1 LQGSFAKS
9 PSGKVI
15 FNFLKMNIQEILMQQ
30 NIIVSLT
37 GEQLNELAE
46 QILSG
51 ARSIY
56 EKKEQPEQYLTR
68 KQAAEMLDCD
78 LSTLW
83 RWNNENYLCPVE
95 IGGKRKYKLS
105 EVNKILRKGDTL

>member
-1 LQGSFAKS
+1 
-9 PSGKVI
+9 
-15 FNFLKMNIQEILMQQ
+15 MNIQEILMQQ

-37 GEQLNELAE
+37 VEQLGDFAN

-51 ARSIY
+51 ARTIY

-68 KQAAEMLDCD
+68 KQAAEILDVD

-83 RWNNENYLCPVE
+83 RWNNEKYLCPIE

-105 EVNKILRKGDTL
+105 EVNKILRKGDAL